1 MTHIAGKK
9 EWFMASSSLPFT
21 VLSFVEQSR
30 NTESWLPVS
39 QNSENVALG
48 PSWAFS
54 GTWTSNPATHKVSV
68 T

>member
-1 MTHIAGKK
+1 MTHIAGKT

-21 VLSFVEQSR
+21 VLSFVERSR
-30 NTESWLPVS
+30 NTELWLPVS

-48 PSWAFS
+48 HSWALS
-54 GTWTSNPATHKVSV
+54 GTWASNPATHIVNI